1 MRTFILLFLYVV
13 IVVLSIP
20 VLLICG
26 LFRWLPPIVFVGRS
40 GVRLGRV
47 VLGVRLEV
55 SGREHV
61 DFDKTYVY
69 MPNHLSFL
77 DGPMM
82 FIVLPCFMRVIAKQE
97 LFRIPILAQAM
108 RVAEFIPV
116 DRKGQEGG
124 KKAIQRAVRLIREK
138 GHPFLIFPEG
148 TRSLDGRLQR
158 FRRGGFYLALETGTP
173 IVPVSII
180 GSYEL
185 MPKKAFF
192 TKRGTIKV
200 KIHPPVSVD
209 GYDEETMPRLIETVR
224 EAVAAGVRDTVNPN
238 LPAGDRKES

>member
-1 MRTFILLFLYVV
+1 MRTYVLLFLYGI

-26 LFRWLPPIVFVGRS
+26 IFHWLPPIVFIGRT
-40 GVRLGRV
+40 GVRLGRI
-47 VLGVRLEV
+47 VLGVKLEV
-55 SGREHV
+55 SGRENV
-61 DFDKTYVY
+61 DFAKTYVY

-82 FIVLPCFMRVIAKQE
+82 FIVLPCFVRVIVKQE
-97 LFRIPILAQAM
+97 LFRIPFLAQAM

-116 DRKGQEGG
+116 DRKGREGG
-124 KKAIQRAVRLIREK
+124 KQAIQRAVRLMRER

-158 FRRGGFYLALETGTP
+158 FRRGGFYLALETGVP

-200 KIHPPVSVD
+200 HIHTPVPVD
-209 GYDEETMPRLIETVR
+209 GYTLETMPDLIERVR
-224 EAVAAGVRDTVNPN
+224 EAVEAGLKATENPN
-238 LPAGDRKES
+238 LPAEARGGT

>member
-1 MRTFILLFLYVV
+1 MLLFLYAII
-13 IVVLSIP
+13 IVLAIP

-26 LFRWLPPIVFVGRS
+26 IFRWLPPIVFVGRS
-40 GVRLGRV
+40 GVRLGKA
-47 VLGVRLEV
+47 VLGVRIEV
-55 SGREHV
+55 IGCEHV
-61 DFDKTYVY
+61 DFDQTYVY

-82 FIVLPCFMRVIAKQE
+82 FIVLPCFVRVIAKQE
-97 LFRIPILAQAM
+97 LFRVPFLAQAM

-158 FRRGGFYLALETGTP
+158 FRRGGFYLALETGAP

-192 TKRGTIKV
+192 TRRGTIIV

-209 GYDEETMPRLIETVR
+209 SFDVDTMPDLIEQVR
-224 EAVAAGVRDTVNPN
+224 ETVAAGVRDTVNPN
-238 LPAGDRKES
+238 LPEGVRSEG